1 MQDYTSFNDPENIRH
16 KQTLKVYW
24 DQVTTMSHP
33 SDAKR
38 AALRSCDN
46 IMKKIVI
53 NNLCPIE
60 LNYDTADKFLEAFLS
75 AYERVNFDEAYIL
88 GMRFA
93 SFLRSLLL
101 TRNNYRSSKRNLRQI
116 ETLFPSSSKHK
127 EFFNF
132 YYCSH

>member
-1 MQDYTSFNDPENIRH
+1 
-16 KQTLKVYW
+16 
-24 DQVTTMSHP
+24 MSHP

-60 LNYDTADKFLEAFLS
+60 LYYGTADELLEAFLS
-75 AYERVNFDEAYIL
+75 AYECVNFDEAYVL

-116 ETLFPSSSKHK
+116 ETLFPLSLEDYCGIYTTISKIADLV
-127 EFFNF
+127 FLYIVVNIPQ
-132 YYCSH
+132 